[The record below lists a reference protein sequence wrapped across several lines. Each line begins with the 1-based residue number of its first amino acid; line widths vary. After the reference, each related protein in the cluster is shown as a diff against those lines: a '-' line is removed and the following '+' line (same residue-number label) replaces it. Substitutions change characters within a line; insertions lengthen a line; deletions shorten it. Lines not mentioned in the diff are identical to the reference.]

1 MQVLNAAIRVTHS
14 NEDDSRE
21 RSMKEVFTQFNEQLF
36 WTTQQQ
42 DYHSIINLLGEEAA
56 VKQETPNICNKD
68 KDKAKNEEKK
78 KEKKKDK
85 DKDKDSLSGS
95 DIVDFFDLTL

>member
-21 RSMKEVFTQFNEQLF
+21 RSMREVFTQFNEQLF
-36 WTTQQQ
+36 WMTQQQ
-42 DYHSIINLLGEEAA
+42 DYHSIINLLGDEAA
-56 VKQETPNICNKD
+56 IKQEAPNISN
-68 KDKAKNEEKK
+68 
-78 KEKKKDK
+78 
-85 DKDKDSLSGS
+85 KDKDSLSGS

>member
-1 MQVLNAAIRVTHS
+1 MQVLNAVIRVTHS
-14 NEDDSRE
+14 NENDSRE

-56 VKQETPNICNKD
+56 VKQEAPNISNKD
-68 KDKAKNEEKK
+68 KDKNEEKD
-78 KEKKKDK
+78 KEKDK
-85 DKDKDSLSGS
+85 DEEKNEDKDNLSGS

>member
-1 MQVLNAAIRVTHS
+1 MQVVNAAIRVTHS

-56 VKQETPNICNKD
+56 VKQEAPNISNKD
-68 KDKAKNEEKK
+68 KDKNEEK
-78 KEKKKDK
+78 DK
-85 DKDKDSLSGS
+85 DEEKNEDKDNLSGS